1 MALGDSGKRILA
13 ALRRLPGSFLFL
25 FYRLVFV
32 HPLFDDTIPGLKV
45 HPTTIHG
52 VGGNKHLKR
61 DLAGTISWII
71 PGERPQFTAAFL
83 EAFVKL
89 DRKQNTRLW
98 PFVNDGTTRSPPRS
112 FLQR

>member
-1 MALGDSGKRILA
+1 MALGNSGRKILA
-13 ALRRLPGSFLFL
+13 ALRRLPASFLFL
-25 FYRLVFV
+25 FFCLVFV
-32 HPLFDDTIPGLKV
+32 HPLFDDILPGLKV

-52 VGGNKHLKR
+52 VGGDKHLKR

-71 PGERPQFTAAFL
+71 SADRPEFTAAFI
-83 EAFVKL
+83 EGFVTL

-98 PFVNDGTTRSPPRS
+98 PFVDDGTTRSPPRR